1 VKAQKMLDFV
11 TSLTIGLPLILK
23 PSILLFAF
31 LGSLIGLVV
40 GALPGLTSAMAVSV
54 MIPLTYSLS
63 PEQAFALLLPAYA
76 AGTFGGS
83 IGAILLN
90 IPGTGAA
97 IMTAF
102 DGYPMRLRGEAG
114 RAIGIAA
121 TSSLIGGLASALF
134 LVAAAPIA
142 AKWAI
147 QLGSHEYF
155 AIAIFGLAIIAYISP
170 SIVKGL
176 TAGAFGLLL
185 ATVGNDPAGAFPR
198 FTFDEP
204 ALVGGLTFV
213 PVMIG
218 LFGLAEV
225 FWALEN
231 KITAQQPVRQEISG
245 TMKSAWEVLKN
256 YPVLIRSTVIGL
268 FVGIMPA
275 SGPTIGSVVS
285 YGAEK
290 RIGKNRDKMG
300 DGAPEGIIA
309 AEAANNSGTGGA
321 LVPMMA
327 LGIPGDAVTAI
338 LIGALLIH
346 GLQPGPA
353 LFLDQPE
360 LVSSMFLL
368 FILGNI
374 LFVAI
379 GLIGLKW
386 LLRILET
393 PTKYL
398 IPIILAFCVV
408 GAFAASNSV
417 FDIAVLIIFGV
428 VGYVMR
434 KMRMPV
440 APMVLGFI
448 LGPLIEDNLRR
459 ALILD
464 DGSPF
469 GFFTRP
475 FSATLLVIII
485 IMLISPAL
493 SKLLLGRT
501 VKLEE

>member
-1 VKAQKMLDFV
+1 MLDFT
-11 TSLTIGLPLILK
+11 TSLTIGLPHVLQ
-23 PSILLFAF
+23 PSILFFAF
-31 LGSLIGLVV
+31 VGSLIGLIV

-54 MIPLTYSLS
+54 MIPLTFTLS

-83 IGAILLN
+83 LGAILLN

-102 DGYPMRLRGEAG
+102 DGYPMRVRGEAG
-114 RAIGIAA
+114 RAIGLAA
-121 TSSLIGGLASALF
+121 TSSLIGGLVSALF
-134 LVAAAPIA
+134 LVAAAPVA
-142 AKWAI
+142 ARWAI
-147 QLGSHEYF
+147 QLGSHDFF

-176 TAGAFGLLL
+176 MAGAFGLLL

-198 FTFDEP
+198 FTFGEP

-218 LFGLAEV
+218 LFGLAEI

-231 KITAQQPVRQEISG
+231 NLSAREPVHQKISG
-245 TMKSAWEVLKN
+245 TLKSALEVIRKF
-256 YPVLIRSTVIGL
+256 PVLARSTVLGL
-268 FVGIMPA
+268 FIGVMPA
-275 SGPTIGSVVS
+275 SGPTIGSVVA
-285 YGAEK
+285 YGTEK
-290 RIGKNRDKMG
+290 RIGKNRAKMG
-300 DGAPEGIIA
+300 DGAPEGVIA

-338 LIGALLIH
+338 LIGALLVH

-353 LFLDQPE
+353 LFLQQPE
-360 LVSSMFLL
+360 LVSTLFLL

-374 LFVAI
+374 LFVVI
-379 GLIGLKW
+379 GLVGLRG
-386 LLRILET
+386 LLRVLET
-393 PTKYL
+393 PPRYL
-398 IPIILAFCVV
+398 IPIVLAFCLV

-417 FDIAVLIIFGV
+417 FDLVILTIFGIA
-428 VGYVMR
+428 GYVLR
-434 KMRMPV
+434 KADIPV
-440 APMVLGFI
+440 APVVLGFI
-448 LGPLIEDNLRR
+448 LGPLVEDNLRR

-469 GFFTRP
+469 GIFTRP
-475 FSATLLVIII
+475 FSATILVITV
-485 IMLISPAL
+485 IMLISPVL

-501 VKLEE
+501 LKLEE